1 MVWWIAGAIAGL
13 GLLVLIV
20 AVARLVPRLRRLR
33 RVQRSL
39 RVRADQAQRL
49 RLGLGPDVTA
59 VGPVELV
66 DRIREQAAMALD
78 QYAAAPPVTA

>member
-1 MVWWIAGAIAGL
+1 VVWWIAGAIAGL

-49 RLGLGPDVTA
+49 MAPALELQQKAEAMQETVLKIQEK
-59 VGPVELV
+59 VEA
-66 DRIREQAAMALD
+66 RAARKAD
-78 QYAAAPPVTA
+78 AEAS